1 MSNFSLL
8 LHPLQLQVL
17 RGIQKSAFFKKRLI
31 ARTVELEVDAIFR
44 LDHRYFKVKQVLG
57 SGLISVVYEVEDM
70 ESGESFALKRSR
82 SRSTFF
88 SEALRLEKEVTDL
101 MLRIRGALGVVPIIQ
116 SNNEHLLKS
125 YCTYPTLQAILFKG
139 EETDEQRAELEKCL
153 LFCCDLEKNYR
164 LLLDLSAKNIV
175 WNGNQWLLI
184 DAGPK
189 IHQSEFSQVA
199 KTGTWESY
207 IDYINSRVTNPKSE
221 PSVLTKEDLNTPDL
235 SHDRWVFIKEW
246 WDWFPLDKEES
257 DAFFF
262 CTVSTTQVA
271 NEIIYSWDART
282 NQSELLD
289 SLGNHPLIQRIAK
302 KSWSD
307 LFDKDL
313 PEGLLGPTSE
323 WLFDYQNDPIDWE
336 EFVSEIRP
344 VGMGKRLK
352 ELFPSDKKLPLPTL
366 EVVEYRH
373 WRDIFNQPEKHTVTD
388 IFCHNPL
395 PVPRVLN
402 RPELNS
408 KLISLTSIH
417 STTFCE
423 LEVFGSNTNG
433 EAILIIP
440 GFRATRAAAY
450 ELIRCLDNTHANGHY
465 IVVEIGAL
473 NPAGQKLVTAG
484 RWELILL
491 WEIIEYCTRSLDI
504 NTVDIV
510 AASHGAIGA
519 WFVSCIHP
527 AVRKVALDSPLL
539 QPMKIIGEMTTKRN
553 ESLEAIS
560 NQLELSGMPSV
571 SYSVFDDPPS
581 NIDVLTIRPEKD
593 LFGQL
598 CGELQVGKCLN
609 YKGGHASTLRHDSG
623 LIGIPSLCIDALSS
637 FLG

>member
-1 MSNFSLL
+1 
-8 LHPLQLQVL
+8 
-17 RGIQKSAFFKKRLI
+17 
-31 ARTVELEVDAIFR
+31 
-44 LDHRYFKVKQVLG
+44 
-57 SGLISVVYEVEDM
+57 
-70 ESGESFALKRSR
+70 
-82 SRSTFF
+82 
-88 SEALRLEKEVTDL
+88 
-101 MLRIRGALGVVPIIQ
+101 
-116 SNNEHLLKS
+116 
-125 YCTYPTLQAILFKG
+125 
-139 EETDEQRAELEKCL
+139 
-153 LFCCDLEKNYR
+153 
-164 LLLDLSAKNIV
+164 
-175 WNGNQWLLI
+175 
-184 DAGPK
+184 
-189 IHQSEFSQVA
+189 
-199 KTGTWESY
+199 
-207 IDYINSRVTNPKSE
+207 
-221 PSVLTKEDLNTPDL
+221 
-235 SHDRWVFIKEW
+235 
-246 WDWFPLDKEES
+246 
-257 DAFFF
+257 
-262 CTVSTTQVA
+262 
-271 NEIIYSWDART
+271 
-282 NQSELLD
+282 
-289 SLGNHPLIQRIAK
+289 
-302 KSWSD
+302 
-307 LFDKDL
+307 
-313 PEGLLGPTSE
+313 
-323 WLFDYQNDPIDWE
+323 LFDYQREPIDWE

-373 WRDIFNQPEKHTVTD
+373 WRDIFNQPEKHKVTD

-402 RPELNS
+402 RPELSS

-450 ELIRCLDNTHANGHY
+450 ELIRCLENKHTNGHY

-560 NQLELSGMPSV
+560 TQLELSGMPSV

-623 LIGIPSLCIDALSS
+623 LIGIPPLCIEALSS

>member
-17 RGIQKSAFFKKRLI
+17 SGIQKSAFFKKRLI

-101 MLRIRGALGVVPIIQ
+101 MLRIRGALGVVPILQ

-153 LFCCDLEKNYR
+153 LFCCDLEKNYG

-221 PSVLTKEDLNTPDL
+221 PSVLTKKDLDTPDL

-257 DAFFF
+257 DGFFF
-262 CTVSTTQVA
+262 CKVSTAQAA

-313 PEGLLGPTSE
+313 PEGLLGPTSA

-373 WRDIFNQPEKHTVTD
+373 WRDIFNQPEKHKVTD

-402 RPELNS
+402 RPELSS

-433 EAILIIP
+433 EVILIIP

-450 ELIRCLDNTHANGHY
+450 ELIRCLENTHANGHY

-560 NQLELSGMPSV
+560 TQLELSGMPSV